1 MSLPQGEERGRGQ
14 RERCAGGRL
23 APGVRDTRARTHW
36 RRTAQTTHCKRGGG
50 ADDDDDDGT
59 TPLVR
64 KRKSLTSTGNASAD
78 CQSSSVPQLGKW
90 EAVGKAVWSY
100 PRPGMALEKSN
111 PLSLSL
117 CVCESVSLSSLS
129 FSPQHRSHGSKGLL
143 APPYLTNNESPYR
156 GIRSQPAALRSA
168 GAADCHTTYDANGVS
183 PRGRSVGGLFPS
195 SEEEVLLT
203 SWVFCLHHPLH

>member
-1 MSLPQGEERGRGQ
+1 MNSCIKRTDHDGSAPHHVPPPGRGERGLM
-14 RERCAGGRL
+14 ERCAGGRL

-36 RRTAQTTHCKRGGG
+36 RRTAQTTHCTRGGG
-50 ADDDDDDGT
+50 ADDDDDDDDGT

-90 EAVGKAVWSY
+90 EAVGKAVLSY
-100 PRPGMALEKSN
+100 PRPGKALEKSN

-117 CVCESVSLSSLS
+117 CESVSLSS

-143 APPYLTNNESPYR
+143 APPYLTNNESPYLLQR
-156 GIRSQPAALRSA
+156 DSKPTSRSPF
-168 GAADCHTTYDANGVS
+168 GW
-183 PRGRSVGGLFPS
+183 RGRLSYH
-195 SEEEVLLT
+195 VLR
-203 SWVFCLHHPLH
+203 